1 MVKLTVKRL
10 HKMLSC
16 KPYMYW
22 GVKQTTECLN
32 FFLVEYKRHVIYV
45 SAVVQLNIN
54 YRIESVN
61 IVILLYQKQDSNMY
75 IIFVYYQ
82 FLLFIKCNTF
92 HKRGMVQIKIHIWNH
107 TLPISTWLK

>member
-1 MVKLTVKRL
+1 MVKRL

-45 SAVVQLNIN
+45 SVVHVVQLNIN

-82 FLLFIKCNTF
+82 FLYINSFIY
-92 HKRGMVQIKIHIWNH
+92 
-107 TLPISTWLK
+107 

>member
-1 MVKLTVKRL
+1 MVKRL

-32 FFLVEYKRHVIYV
+32 FFLVEYKRHVIYMYV
-45 SAVVQLNIN
+45 SVVVQLNIN

-82 FLLFIKCNTF
+82 FLYINSFIY
-92 HKRGMVQIKIHIWNH
+92 
-107 TLPISTWLK
+107 

>member
-1 MVKLTVKRL
+1 MVKRL

-45 SAVVQLNIN
+45 SVVVQLNIN

-61 IVILLYQKQDSNMY
+61 IHVVILLYQKQDSNMY

-82 FLLFIKCNTF
+82 FLYINSFIY
-92 HKRGMVQIKIHIWNH
+92 
-107 TLPISTWLK
+107 

>member
-1 MVKLTVKRL
+1 MVKIL

-45 SAVVQLNIN
+45 SVVVQLNIN
-54 YRIESVN
+54 
-61 IVILLYQKQDSNMY
+61 
-75 IIFVYYQ
+75 
-82 FLLFIKCNTF
+82 
-92 HKRGMVQIKIHIWNH
+92 
-107 TLPISTWLK
+107 

>member
-45 SAVVQLNIN
+45 SVVVQLNIN

-61 IVILLYQKQDSNMY
+61 IVTLLYQKQDSNMY

-82 FLLFIKCNTF
+82 FLYINSFIY
-92 HKRGMVQIKIHIWNH
+92 
-107 TLPISTWLK
+107 

>member
-1 MVKLTVKRL
+1 MVKRL

-45 SAVVQLNIN
+45 SVPVVVQLNIN

-82 FLLFIKCNTF
+82 FLYINSFIY
-92 HKRGMVQIKIHIWNH
+92 
-107 TLPISTWLK
+107 

>member
-1 MVKLTVKRL
+1 MVKRL

-45 SAVVQLNIN
+45 SVPVVVQLNIN

-61 IVILLYQKQDSNMY
+61 IVIMLY
-75 IIFVYYQ
+75 
-82 FLLFIKCNTF
+82 
-92 HKRGMVQIKIHIWNH
+92 
-107 TLPISTWLK
+107 

>member
-45 SAVVQLNIN
+45 SVV
-54 YRIESVN
+54 VCT
-61 IVILLYQKQDSNMY
+61 
-75 IIFVYYQ
+75 
-82 FLLFIKCNTF
+82 IKY
-92 HKRGMVQIKIHIWNH
+92 K
-107 TLPISTWLK
+107 L

>member
-1 MVKLTVKRL
+1 MVKIL

-45 SAVVQLNIN
+45 SVVVQLNIN

-61 IVILLYQKQDSNMY
+61 IVILLYQKQDSNINICLLPISLHKFFY
-75 IIFVYYQ
+75 LLSVI
-82 FLLFIKCNTF
+82 LFIKEAWSKLRFTY
-92 HKRGMVQIKIHIWNH
+92 GIIHYLH
-107 TLPISTWLK
+107 LLD

>member
-1 MVKLTVKRL
+1 MVKRL

-45 SAVVQLNIN
+45 SVV
-54 YRIESVN
+54 VCT
-61 IVILLYQKQDSNMY
+61 
-75 IIFVYYQ
+75 
-82 FLLFIKCNTF
+82 IKY
-92 HKRGMVQIKIHIWNH
+92 K
-107 TLPISTWLK
+107 L

>member
-1 MVKLTVKRL
+1 MVKRL

-45 SAVVQLNIN
+45 SVPVVVQLNIN

-82 FLLFIKCNTF
+82 FLYINSFIYY
-92 HKRGMVQIKIHIWNH
+92 V
-107 TLPISTWLK
+107 

>member
-45 SAVVQLNIN
+45 SVVHVVQLNIN

-82 FLLFIKCNTF
+82 FLYINSFIY
-92 HKRGMVQIKIHIWNH
+92 
-107 TLPISTWLK
+107 

>member
-1 MVKLTVKRL
+1 MVKRL

-16 KPYMYW
+16 NPYMYW

-45 SAVVQLNIN
+45 SVPVVVQLNIN

-82 FLLFIKCNTF
+82 FLYINSFIY
-92 HKRGMVQIKIHIWNH
+92 
-107 TLPISTWLK
+107 

>member
-1 MVKLTVKRL
+1 MVKRL

-45 SAVVQLNIN
+45 SVVVQLNIN

-61 IVILLYQKQDSNMY
+61 IVILLYQKQDSNM
-75 IIFVYYQ
+75 
-82 FLLFIKCNTF
+82 
-92 HKRGMVQIKIHIWNH
+92 
-107 TLPISTWLK
+107 

>member
-45 SAVVQLNIN
+45 SVPVVVQLNIN

-82 FLLFIKCNTF
+82 FLYINSFIY
-92 HKRGMVQIKIHIWNH
+92 
-107 TLPISTWLK
+107 